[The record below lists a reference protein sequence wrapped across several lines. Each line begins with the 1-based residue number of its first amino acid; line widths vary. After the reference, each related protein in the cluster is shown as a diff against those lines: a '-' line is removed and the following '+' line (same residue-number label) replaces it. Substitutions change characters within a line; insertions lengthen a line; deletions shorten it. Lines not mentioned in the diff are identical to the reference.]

1 MIERRA
7 RTRPTTNSEPLKTL
21 KIGVALTTILTAI
34 LIGGCSALPGSS
46 QLPTAL
52 PANYIPT
59 AIVLTSQAGQ
69 TLQAANAP
77 SATPSPS
84 PLPVTPTDT
93 PEPTATPSPQVN
105 ISSTITLA
113 TELSAIQTPQ
123 GSQTPEADLPPA
135 TVQIFKPGEL
145 SRVTSPIHITSYLKP
160 GPKGLVTIEL
170 HGEDGRLLVR
180 QSKVFTTNPNAWAN
194 MTVDLNFEISA
205 AAEVGRLTISVE
217 DDKGRMMALN
227 SVNLILLSMGES
239 DINPSNA
246 TQEAII
252 IGQPKLLSLVQGG
265 TLLVSGEARSNTG
278 LPLHIELVDDKG
290 GVVGQ
295 RLAGLDAPDAQ
306 GYSSFATE
314 VSYNVSALTP
324 VRLLVYE
331 DGGQITDISHLSSLL
346 LKVSP

>member
-1 MIERRA
+1 MKLSHLYRI
-7 RTRPTTNSEPLKTL
+7 
-21 KIGVALTTILTAI
+21 ILAAI
-34 LIGGCSALPGSS
+34 LIGGCSALPGNS

-52 PANYIPT
+52 PEDYIPT

-69 TLQAANAP
+69 TQQAANAP
-77 SATPSPS
+77 SPTPSPS
-84 PLPVTPTDT
+84 PLPATSTNT
-93 PEPTATPSPQVN
+93 PEPSATSIPQTDT
-105 ISSTITLA
+105 SSAIPLA
-113 TELSAIQTPQ
+113 TSLPAGQTPQ
-123 GSQTPEADLPPA
+123 GSQTPEPDLPPA
-135 TVQIFKPGEL
+135 GVQIFKPGEL

-252 IGQPKLLSLVQGG
+252 IEQPKLLSLVQGG
-265 TLLVSGEARSNTG
+265 ILTVTGKARSDSG
-278 LPLHIELVDDKG
+278 LPLHVELLDDKG
-290 GVVGQ
+290 GVVGM
-295 RLAGLDAPDAQ
+295 RLAALGEQDAQ
-306 GYSSFATE
+306 GYRSFATE
-314 VSYNVSALTP
+314 VSYKVEALTT

-331 DGGQITDISHLSSLL
+331 DGGQISNVSHLTSLVVR
-346 LKVSP
+346 VSP

>member
-1 MIERRA
+1 MKL
-7 RTRPTTNSEPLKTL
+7 THLYCVTL
-21 KIGVALTTILTAI
+21 AAI

-52 PANYIPT
+52 PADYIPT
-59 AIVLTSQAGQ
+59 AIALTSQAGQ

-77 SATPSPS
+77 SPTPSPS
-84 PLPVTPTDT
+84 PLPATPTGT
-93 PEPTATPSPQVN
+93 PEPSATLPPQTN
-105 ISSTITLA
+105 TPADIPLST
-113 TELSAIQTPQ
+113 EGQTPQ
-123 GSQTPEADLPPA
+123 GSQTPEPDLPPA
-135 TVQIFKPGEL
+135 IVQIFKPGEL

-217 DDKGRMMALN
+217 DDKGRSMALN

-246 TQEAII
+246 TQESII
-252 IGQPKLLSLVQGG
+252 IQQPKLLSLVQGG
-265 TLLVSGEARSNTG
+265 ILTVSGMARTDTD
-278 LPLHIELVDDKG
+278 LPLHVELVDDKG
-290 GVVGQ
+290 GVVGM
-295 RLAGLDAPDAQ
+295 RLAGLGERDAQ
-306 GYSSFATE
+306 GYRSFATE
-314 VSYNVSALTP
+314 VSYKVTALTP

-331 DGGQITDISHLSSLL
+331 DGGQISDISYLSSLVL
-346 LKVSP
+346 RISP

>member
-1 MIERRA
+1 MKLSHLYPA
-7 RTRPTTNSEPLKTL
+7 
-21 KIGVALTTILTAI
+21 ILAAI
-34 LIGGCSALPGSS
+34 LIGGCSALPGNS

-52 PANYIPT
+52 PADYIPT
-59 AIVLTSQAGQ
+59 AIALTSQAGQ
-69 TLQAANAP
+69 TQQAANAP
-77 SATPSPS
+77 SPTPSPS
-84 PLPVTPTDT
+84 PLPATPTET
-93 PEPTATPSPQVN
+93 PEPSATPSPQTN

-113 TELSAIQTPQ
+113 TEISAIQTPE
-123 GSQTPEADLPPA
+123 GSLTPEPDLPPA

-194 MTVDLNFEISA
+194 MIVDLNFEISA

-217 DDKGRMMALN
+217 DDKGRQMALN

-252 IGQPKLLSLVQGG
+252 IQQPKLLSLVQGG
-265 TLLVSGEARSNTG
+265 TLLVSGMARTDTG
-278 LPLHIELVDDKG
+278 LPLHIELLDDKG
-290 GVVGQ
+290 GVVGM
-295 RLAGLDAPDAQ
+295 RLASLGEQDAQ
-306 GYSSFATE
+306 GYRSFATE
-314 VSYNVSALTP
+314 VSYNVAALTP
-324 VRLLVYE
+324 VRLLIYE
-331 DGGQITDISHLSSLL
+331 DGGQISDISHLSSLL